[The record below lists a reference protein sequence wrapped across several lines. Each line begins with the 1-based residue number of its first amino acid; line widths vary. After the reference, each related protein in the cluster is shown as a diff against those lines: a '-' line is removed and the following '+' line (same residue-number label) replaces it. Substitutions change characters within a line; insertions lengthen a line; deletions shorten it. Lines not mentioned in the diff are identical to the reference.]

1 MLSTSRSILRECKI
15 RRMQFDVEEVSS
27 YLHVHTYTRTLR
39 STLNFSIRISRM
51 LVFKINN
58 YGFIPI
64 SSGSIMNTTVSFNTV
79 LSDNNE
85 NSKCFIFVRGALK
98 ARMEILTHRFVPGC
112 FLQVILPCGKILTT
126 AAHHENL
133 SRKKNGYDLCTN

>member
-1 MLSTSRSILRECKI
+1 
-15 RRMQFDVEEVSS
+15 MQFDVEEVSS

-79 LSDNNE
+79 LCDNNE

-112 FLQVILPCGKILTT
+112 FLRVILPV
-126 AAHHENL
+126 
-133 SRKKNGYDLCTN
+133 

>member
-79 LSDNNE
+79 LCDNNE

-98 ARMEILTHRFVPGC
+98 ARMEILTRRFVPGC
-112 FLQVILPCGKILTT
+112 FLRVILPRVQWS
-126 AAHHENL
+126 L
-133 SRKKNGYDLCTN
+133 SNWTPQFSLGPPPHLSA

>member
-1 MLSTSRSILRECKI
+1 
-15 RRMQFDVEEVSS
+15 MQFDVEEVSS

-112 FLQVILPCGKILTT
+112 FLRVILPVCVCVCTRLFLSDYMALGLMYVEHIFYIEPDLLFHAQT
-126 AAHHENL
+126 A
-133 SRKKNGYDLCTN
+133 S

>member
-1 MLSTSRSILRECKI
+1 
-15 RRMQFDVEEVSS
+15 MQFDVEEVSS

-112 FLQVILPCGKILTT
+112 FLRVILPVCVCVLTSFPFWET
-126 AAHHENL
+126 LSAAKTVAVLANSCFL
-133 SRKKNGYDLCTN
+133 VRVRIDSNTR